1 MISPR
6 LLVASLSLRVS
17 NMFFHAHKCTCGMDE
32 KGLGRD
38 KCSLVSTTPIMSWPS
53 PSSLTCFTSLSLPD
67 LRRKSDCLI
76 QSMLDNSGKS
86 AQYLINIGENK
97 WWIQDFAKWQEYIKY
112 FFCEPETLC
121 FSVTCEP
128 KEQKH
133 DVFTISFTPVR
144 TDRKPLGSRYRLS

>member
-6 LLVASLSLRVS
+6 LLVAASLSLRVS
-17 NMFFHAHKCTCGMDE
+17 NMFFHAHKCTCDMDE

-67 LRRKSDCLI
+67 FRRKSDCLI

-86 AQYLINIGENK
+86 AQYLINIGGKQMVNSGLCK
-97 WWIQDFAKWQEYIKY
+97 MARVYKIFLLWARDFMFLSYMWTQGAKTWC
-112 FFCEPETLC
+112 FCHFIHT
-121 FSVTCEP
+121 S
-128 KEQKH
+128 KN
-133 DVFTISFTPVR
+133 
-144 TDRKPLGSRYRLS
+144 G